1 LLGEVHDLGLGH
13 MRTNRIAEHG
23 YDPRL
28 DIGALIF
35 GKIVDQRPEAANLF
49 SYLIV
54 GSTPTLHQMGLAAQ
68 NWD

>member
-1 LLGEVHDLGLGH
+1 
-13 MRTNRIAEHG
+13 MPTNRIAKRG
-23 YDPRL
+23 CDPRL
-28 DIGALIF
+28 EIGALIF

-54 GSTPTLHQMGLAAQ
+54 GSTHTLHQMGLAAQ